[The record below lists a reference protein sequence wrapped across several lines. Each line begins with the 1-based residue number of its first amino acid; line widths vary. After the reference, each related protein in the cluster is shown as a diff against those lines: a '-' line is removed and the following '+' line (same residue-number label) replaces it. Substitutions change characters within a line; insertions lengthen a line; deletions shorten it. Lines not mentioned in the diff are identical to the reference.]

1 MQRIYQSPHF
11 HVCLLLMLVNQITL
25 AGDTGGHLIEQDF
38 LTELNT
44 VSSVTRLKQDVLDSP
59 SAVTIID
66 RDMIRLSG
74 ITEVP
79 QLLRLAP
86 GYFPYKVFGSRTGVT
101 TRGLSSKFPGDLEV
115 MIDGR
120 SIYDP
125 LFSGVEW
132 SSIGITVQ
140 DIERIEVVR
149 SSNAPSFG
157 SNAFLGAV
165 NIITTQ
171 PQQKQ
176 GSSLRVSASDQ
187 QTRDQAFRH
196 FGHNDNL
203 VYRIRLSHHAD
214 DGFPGLNNPE
224 YSWQKAT
231 DDTEHT
237 TGNIKLIYTPNIIDT
252 LELEAGLGHSR
263 QEFPD
268 TAIVRVPRG
277 YIDRDIDTNY
287 QLFRWTRDDGLN
299 NKHQLKFQHSE
310 LESEQERNFGLV
322 SDTIARAWE
331 VDDPGLI
338 SSVLSANSIPDQNF
352 TSNDSDAKSHRY
364 DLEYQNT
371 LTVSDSQ
378 RLVWGAGSRYD
389 SLRGEVLF
397 DHNDKED
404 DWSFRLFANHE
415 WQLGERWQLNS
426 GVMAEKNDIVDSFL
440 SPRLALNYRLAQNQ
454 SLRLAATRGHR
465 TPSLLEVNQVQVLR
479 TQEGALLIADIDH
492 SEKIEKARID
502 SFEIGYVGKFME
514 NQLLFDWRVFHEDVN
529 NAMGLHL
536 EASPAIISPYVGVR
550 SSTVDWRSNGTDMSL
565 RYQNANGH
573 LISAQ
578 YAYNDIDGRALR
590 TKTPLTYTML
600 GDHIPRHSGSLM
612 IGKQFFQ
619 GIETSIR
626 YDYQS
631 ATQWS
636 QGDSIEAREEINLR
650 AYWPVQVGSQ
660 ILELEAIYQHSL
672 GDFGVYSD
680 INQFEDTLTVGIT
693 LNF

>member
-1 MQRIYQSPHF
+1 MQATSQSPHF
-11 HVCLLLMLVNQITL
+11 YLCTLLLLISQVALASDTEEHLV
-25 AGDTGGHLIEQDF
+25 EQDF
-38 LTELNT
+38 FTELNT

-66 RDMIRLSG
+66 RDMIRFSG

-86 GYFPYKVFGSRTGVT
+86 GYFPYKVFGSRAGVT

-149 SSNAPSFG
+149 SSNASSFG

-196 FGHNDNL
+196 FGHNGNW
-203 VYRIRLSHHAD
+203 VYRVRLSHHTD
-214 DGFPGLNNPE
+214 DGFPGLNNPK
-224 YSWQKAT
+224 YNWQKAT
-231 DDTEHT
+231 DDTENT
-237 TGNIKLIYTPNIIDT
+237 TGNIKLVYTPNIIDT
-252 LELEAGLGHSR
+252 LEFETGLGHSR

-268 TAIVRVPRG
+268 IAIARVPRG

-310 LESEQERNFGLV
+310 LESEQARNFGLI

-331 VDDPGLI
+331 VDNPALI
-338 SSVLSANSIPDQNF
+338 SSVLYANSITDQNF

-378 RLVWGAGSRYD
+378 RLVWGAASRYD
-389 SLRGEVLF
+389 YLRGEVLF
-397 DHNDKED
+397 DHNNKED

-415 WQLGERWQLNS
+415 WQLSERWQLNS
-426 GVMAEKNDIVDSFL
+426 GVMAEKNGIVDSFL
-440 SPRLALNYRLAQNQ
+440 SPRVALNYRLAQSQ

-465 TPSLLEVNQVQVLR
+465 TPSLLEVDQVQVLR
-479 TQEGALLIADIDH
+479 SQEGALLIADIDH
-492 SEKIEKARID
+492 AEKIETACID
-502 SFEIGYVGKFME
+502 SVEVGYVGKFIE
-514 NQLLFDWRVFHEDVN
+514 NQLLFDWRVFHEDVSD
-529 NAMGLHL
+529 AMGLHL

-550 SSTVDWRSNGTDMSL
+550 SSTVDWRTNGTDMSV
-565 RYQNANGH
+565 RYQDVNGH

-590 TKTPLTYTML
+590 TKMPLTYTKL
-600 GDHIPRHSGSLM
+600 GNHIPRHSGSLM

-631 ATQWS
+631 DTQWS
-636 QGDSIEAREEINLR
+636 TGDDIEAREELNLR
-650 AYWPVQVGSQ
+650 AYYPLQVGTQ
-660 ILELEAIYQHSL
+660 TLEFEAIYQHSL
-672 GDFGVYSD
+672 GGFSVYND
-680 INQFEDTLTVGIT
+680 INQFEDTLTIGIT